1 MKSRK
6 KQDTQ
11 QKASLKYEEV
21 AAYLLNRFAKE
32 FELKFVEGKQK
43 IQGRRSGTKW
53 TIDAKGVAEGNE
65 GFFIVECRRYT
76 TSKQNQEKVGGL
88 AYRISDSGAAGGI
101 IVSPFGLQEGGAK
114 VAAAEN
120 IISVKLNAD
129 STPTEFCIPVPRQAL
144 SGHSRKVRVERN
156 CFSKVF
162 PQMRKMRQ
170 ESRGFGKQAPLQRLM
185 ILGRRPRSR
194 PSAKRGYVRG
204 L

>member
-65 GFFIVECRRYT
+65 VFFIVECRRYT

-101 IVSPFGLQEGGAK
+101 ICKP
-114 VAAAEN
+114 
-120 IISVKLNAD
+120 IW
-129 STPTEFCIPVPRQAL
+129 T
-144 SGHSRKVRVERN
+144 
-156 CFSKVF
+156 
-162 PQMRKMRQ
+162 
-170 ESRGFGKQAPLQRLM
+170 SRGWR
-185 ILGRRPRSR
+185 
-194 PSAKRGYVRG
+194 
-204 L
+204 

>member
-65 GFFIVECRRYT
+65 VFFIVECRRYT

-129 STPTEFCIPVPRQAL
+129 STPTEFAFRFLDKLCLGIRGKLGL
-144 SGHSRKVRVERN
+144 SGIVSPRYSRK
-156 CFSKVF
+156 CAKC
-162 PQMRKMRQ
+162 
-170 ESRGFGKQAPLQRLM
+170 GKNLEVSGNRL
-185 ILGRRPRSR
+185 LCND
-194 PSAKRGYVRG
+194 
-204 L
+204 